1 MGIWGDNGARRP
13 SEYAARIER
22 LPTREARGAAL
33 DDVPPH
39 LRDLVRAMVVADLS
53 LLNGW
58 AARVASGAVNRNDV
72 PAVIRQFAARL
83 GRNI

>member
-13 SEYAARIER
+13 SEYAAQIEA
-22 LPTREARGAAL
+22 LPTREARVAAL
-33 DDVPPH
+33 DVVPPH
-39 LRDLVRAMVVADLS
+39 LRDMVRMMVVADLS

-58 AARVASGAVNRNDV
+58 AARVASGQTPRYAV
-72 PAVIRQFAARL
+72 PKVIRELAARL